1 MDAVATRG
9 PRRGAGRE
17 IAETAPELA
26 IALEHVTLAR
36 GARTVLEDVSLEIR
50 TGEFIGIFGPNGAG
64 KTTLLEAILGLLR
77 PAAGVLSV
85 LGAVPTRGNPAAGYL
100 PQNRA
105 PVADLRLCGRDFVAS
120 AYRGERWGLPMLD
133 RHGRAEVDWAIETV
147 GAEALALRP
156 LAELSG
162 GERQRLLLAQ
172 AILGKPKLLLL
183 DEPLISLDPHYQQ
196 EAVALAKLVQSSLG
210 MTVLFTAHELNPLLG
225 AMDRV
230 LYLGQGQAALGTVD
244 QVMTG
249 PTLTRLYGT
258 PIEVLHVQGRIVVV
272 SALGV
277 VEHDAHRHDPHAHG
291 HGHAHGP
298 GPIPRSPV
306 RDV

>member
-1 MDAVATRG
+1 MDAVATQRT
-9 PRRGAGRE
+9 RRGTGRE
-17 IAETAPELA
+17 IAEPAPKFAVQLDR
-26 IALEHVTLAR
+26 VSLAR
-36 GARTVLEDVSLEIR
+36 GGRTVLRDVSLEIR
-50 TGEFIGIFGPNGAG
+50 AGEFIGIFGPNGAG

-77 PAAGVLSV
+77 PASGELRVF
-85 LGAVPTRGNPAAGYL
+85 GAVPTRGNPAAGYL

-120 AYRGERWGLPMLD
+120 AYRGERWGLPILD
-133 RHGRAEVDWAIETV
+133 RRGRGEVDWAIETV
-147 GAEALALRP
+147 GGTALAERP
-156 LAELSG
+156 LAQLSG

-172 AILGKPKLLLL
+172 AILGKPKILLL

-196 EAVALAKLVQSSLG
+196 EAVALAKRVQTELG

-244 QVMTG
+244 EVMTG
-249 PTLTRLYGT
+249 PILSRLYGT
-258 PIEVLHVQGRIVVV
+258 PIEVLRIQGRIVVV
-272 SALGV
+272 SAMGV
-277 VEHDAHRHDPHAHG
+277 VEHDAHRHDPHD

-298 GPIPRSPV
+298 IPKSPV